1 MRTRH
6 IVVAI
11 LWTASL
17 LGVGVWAQGGAGA
30 NQVPAPVQRPAL
42 PGATQGPVLSGEN
55 IGFQPIGPQDDP
67 DGRLRGRFVVKVQ
80 GQWVPV
86 YSAPTIIR

>member
-11 LWTASL
+11 LWVISL
-17 LGVGVWAQGGAGA
+17 VGVGVLAQGGAGA
-30 NQVPAPVQRPAL
+30 NQTPAQRPAL
-42 PGATQGPVLSGEN
+42 PGGAPGPVLSGEN
-55 IGFQPIGPQDDP
+55 IGFQPIGPQDR
-67 DGRLRGRFVVKVQ
+67 DGRQGGRFVVKVQ

-86 YSAPTIIR
+86 YSAPMISR

>member
-11 LWTASL
+11 LWVVSL

-30 NQVPAPVQRPAL
+30 NQTPVQRPAL
-42 PGATQGPVLSGEN
+42 PGGTTGPVLSGDN
-55 IGFQPIGPQDDP
+55 LGFQPIGPQDDP